1 MTEGAEGKREM
12 PSRPGPLGRVYDLPY
27 LLLTITM
34 LSWSGNFIVG
44 RAVRD
49 AVPPIGLAFWRWVAG
64 FLMVLAFAWPHL
76 RRDWP
81 TILRHWR
88 IVLLLSVLGISV
100 FNTLVY
106 IGLGHTTAINALLVQ
121 STMPVA
127 ILLVSFILYRE
138 RVGPIQGLGAAISF
152 AGILTIIARGDFAI
166 LVALH
171 LNPGDLWI
179 AAAVLSYA
187 GYSVLLRRAPGMHP
201 LSLLAV
207 TFALGAAVLAPF
219 YVAESVTT
227 APVRPDLT
235 SILAILYVGLFPSV
249 IAYLCFNRGVALI
262 GANRAGPF
270 FYLMP
275 VIGSAMAILVL
286 GEAFHTFHAVGA
298 VLVLGGVAIASRAGR

>member
-1 MTEGAEGKREM
+1 M
-12 PSRPGPLGRVYDLPY
+12 
-27 LLLTITM
+27 
-34 LSWSGNFIVG
+34 
-44 RAVRD
+44 
-49 AVPPIGLAFWRWVAG
+49 PPIGLAFWRWVAG

-81 TILRHWR
+81 TIRRHWR

-138 RVGPIQGLGAAISF
+138 RVGPLQGLGMAISF
-152 AGILTIIARGDFAI
+152 AGILTIIARGDLA
-166 LVALH
+166 LLAALH
-171 LNPGDLWI
+171 LNPGDLWV

-207 TFALGAAVLAPF
+207 TFAMGAAVLAPF
-219 YVAESVTT
+219 YLVESMTT

-235 SILAILYVGLFPSV
+235 SILAILYVGLFPLV

-275 VIGSAMAILVL
+275 VIGSAMAILFL
-286 GEAFHTFHAVGA
+286 GEGFHAFHAVGA
-298 VLVLGGVAIASRAGR
+298 ALVLGGVAIASRAAR

>member
-1 MTEGAEGKREM
+1 MTESSGDKQAIPR
-12 PSRPGPLGRVYDLPY
+12 RPGLFGRAYDLPY

-49 AVPPIGLAFWRWVAG
+49 AVPPVGLAFWRWVAG

-81 TILRHWR
+81 TIRRHWR
-88 IVLLLSVLGISV
+88 IILLLSVLGISV

-138 RVGPIQGLGAAISF
+138 RVGPLQGLGVAISF
-152 AGILTIIARGDFAI
+152 AGILIIIAHGDLSI
-166 LVALH
+166 LAALH
-171 LNPGDLWI
+171 LNPGDLWV
-179 AAAVLSYA
+179 AAAVFSYA

-207 TFALGAAVLAPF
+207 TFAVGAAVLAPF
-219 YVAESVTT
+219 YIAESVTT

-262 GANRAGPF
+262 GANRAGLF

-275 VIGSAMAILVL
+275 VIGSAMAILFL
-286 GEAFHTFHAVGA
+286 GEAFRAYHAVGA
-298 VLVLGGVAIASRAGR
+298 ALVLGGVALASRAGR